1 MIRVQVALAFFIEA
15 WQRQLWR
22 SQLFTFAPSLN
33 CKQTWDSIYASETD
47 IYHTWCRRFASWR
60 FTGLQKWNEEW
71 PRVCRQRLGELNI
84 DDQITASFVLRAT
97 DTEMTNTYRY
107 VMTVPGVLTSIGGT
121 LAPWT
126 VYCLWKKCRG
136 GSVLDTENELDRTMI
151 DQALDRHLV
160 VEPEQD
166 TRKADE
172 I

>member
-1 MIRVQVALAFFIEA
+1 
-15 WQRQLWR
+15 
-22 SQLFTFAPSLN
+22 
-33 CKQTWDSIYASETD
+33 
-47 IYHTWCRRFASWR
+47 
-60 FTGLQKWNEEW
+60 
-71 PRVCRQRLGELNI
+71 
-84 DDQITASFVLRAT
+84 
-97 DTEMTNTYRY
+97 MTNTYRY